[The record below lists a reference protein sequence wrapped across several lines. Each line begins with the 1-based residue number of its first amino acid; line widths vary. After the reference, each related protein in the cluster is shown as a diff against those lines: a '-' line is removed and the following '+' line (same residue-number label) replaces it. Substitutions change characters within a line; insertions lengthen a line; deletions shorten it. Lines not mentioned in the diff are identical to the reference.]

1 MDANTTA
8 LASSLIW
15 VLGGAAIGYAA
26 GDERTA
32 LAGAALGLAAQVAAR
47 STVGDPVALAL
58 LPPAPLSPADQHA
71 VMIAALTSQIS
82 SKYAGVGSPPQDAA
96 TDWLIAN
103 GPGGI

>member
-47 STVGDPVALAL
+47 STVGDPIALAL
-58 LPPAPLSPADQHA
+58 LPPPPPSAADEHEAMVHA
-71 VMIAALTSQIS
+71 MAAMIST
-82 SKYAGVGSPPQDAA
+82 KYAGVGSPPRTTG

-103 GPGGI
+103 GEGGI